1 MAPGVQTVKAKASR
15 ASKDGQQRRRA
26 REFEVSVSSLE
37 GDGVS
42 KQKRQN
48 KPCAPCAVSAKCR
61 FCGLVCSL
69 SALACAETDERWE
82 RPCLSHCSGNREG
95 ITVYHTVINSSAQR
109 NSLTRPRLENWREL
123 KTTRRGAKKL
133 GYHPSNNNH
142 TWHARRRGYA
152 DRDPTC
158 RGTAAS
164 PAFLS
169 RHRNH
174 RRAPDPGGRHRQPRR
189 PHPHHRCR
197 RCRRCHRCRRHR
209 PHHRSFPRLRRCPH
223 RPSETATP

>member
-1 MAPGVQTVKAKASR
+1 MKAKASR

-26 REFEVSVSSLE
+26 RELEVSVPSHE

-48 KPCAPCAVSAKCR
+48 KSCAPCAVSAKCR

-109 NSLTRPRLENWREL
+109 NSLTRPRP
-123 KTTRRGAKKL
+123 KIGV
-133 GYHPSNNNH
+133 SS
-142 TWHARRRGYA
+142 RRRVEA
-152 DRDPTC
+152 PRNWDTTQ
-158 RGTAAS
+158 GTTTTHGTREDGDM
-164 PAFLS
+164 LTGT
-169 RHRNH
+169 RHVEE
-174 RRAPDPGGRHRQPRR
+174 RQ
-189 PHPHHRCR
+189 HHQL
-197 RCRRCHRCRRHR
+197 
-209 PHHRSFPRLRRCPH
+209 F
-223 RPSETATP
+223 

>member
-1 MAPGVQTVKAKASR
+1 MVFRSRSGKTSPVPRALFQPNVAFAVWSVPFPPWPAPR
-15 ASKDGQQRRRA
+15 RMNDGN
-26 REFEVSVSSLE
+26 
-37 GDGVS
+37 G
-42 KQKRQN
+42 
-48 KPCAPCAVSAKCR
+48 P
-61 FCGLVCSL
+61 
-69 SALACAETDERWE
+69 ALA
-82 RPCLSHCSGNREG
+82 HCRGNREG

-109 NSLTRPRLENWREL
+109 NSLTRPRPKSWREL

-197 RCRRCHRCRRHR
+197 RCRRCHHRCRRHR